1 MKYNEITIYAGK
13 ADIDEITGIL
23 LVHGITDSVV
33 NDPDLVAKM
42 EKDKKDYEWD
52 YVDEAVFKN
61 QPRRGSVVF
70 YLNTDDDGEARLA
83 EIRDAFSVYDAE
95 ISVVTVDDEDW
106 KNKYKE
112 HFKMLKLSD
121 RLAVR
126 PSWDDT
132 PADPGMTVIDLDPG
146 MAFGTGGHA
155 TTAMCAELMD
165 REGCAG
171 KKVLDVGTGSGILA
185 IAAAMLGADDVLGID
200 IDDEAVT
207 AARENVAKNNC
218 ADVVTI
224 MKGDLTKGVE
234 YKADIIA
241 ANLMAELIVSF
252 APYAKQHLCTGAAF
266 ITSGILTEKKDMV
279 IEALEKEDIKIE
291 KVLTRGEWCAVLGRN
306 N

>member
-1 MKYNEITIYAGK
+1 MKYNEVTIYAGR

-33 NDPDLVAKM
+33 NDPDLVTKM
-42 EKDKKDYEWD
+42 EADKKDYEWD
-52 YVDEAVFKN
+52 YVDESVYNN
-61 QPRRGSVVF
+61 QPARGSVVF
-70 YLNTDDDGEARLA
+70 YLNIDDEGAAGLA
-83 EIRDAFSVYDAE
+83 EIREAFREYDAE
-95 ISVVTVDDEDW
+95 ITVDIVDDEDW

-165 REGCAG
+165 MEGCLG

-185 IAAAMLGADDVLGID
+185 IAAAMLGAEDVLGID

-207 AARENVAKNNC
+207 AAEENVENNNC

-224 MKGDLTKGVE
+224 KKGDLTKGVE

-241 ANLMAELIVSF
+241 ANLMAELIVDF
-252 APYAKQHLCTGAAF
+252 APYAKQHLCKGAAF
-266 ITSGILTEKKDMV
+266 ITSGILVEKKDMV
-279 IEALEKEDIKIE
+279 ISALERENMGIE

-306 N
+306 K